1 MKKILK
7 NVKEMSDYTT
17 EKVVR
22 GQLSTPIGTLT
33 LTASDSELL
42 FVEFPSSEGGSRIKP
57 VDNSE
62 LPEVLRQAKIQ
73 LMEYF
78 QGKRKQFELKLR
90 PEGTAFQRSVWK
102 EMEKIP
108 YGKTRS
114 YKDIAEALGDAR
126 KARPVGG
133 AANKNP
139 LPLVI
144 PCHRVVGT
152 NGSLTG
158 FGGGVDVKKY
168 LLELES
174 GQRGPKNDK
183 EI

>member
-1 MKKILK
+1 
-7 NVKEMSDYTT
+7 MSDLTHEQIVQT
-17 EKVVR
+17 
-22 GQLSTPIGTLT
+22 QLATPIGTLS
-33 LTASDSELL
+33 LCASNNRLL
-42 FVEFPSSEGGSRIKP
+42 GVEFPSSISGIPKEPADTG
-57 VDNSE
+57 E
-62 LPEVLRQAKIQ
+62 LPKILKQAQIQ

-78 QGKRKQFELKLR
+78 QGKREQFELGLH

-108 YGKTRS
+108 YGETRS
-114 YKDIAEALGDAR
+114 YKDIAIALGDVR

-139 LPLVI
+139 LPIVI
-144 PCHRVVGT
+144 PCHRVVGN

-158 FGGGVDVKKY
+158 FGGGLEVKKY

-174 GQRGPKNDK
+174 GQRGPQK
-183 EI
+183 